1 MTEKLPTII
10 ERYLAENI
18 TKTLDK
24 LGVMYRIFS
33 RAKDS
38 CSLEKKINSKSKY
51 LAGEA
56 KIQDLIGI
64 RIVLYFPDDIAL
76 VHKAMSAKY
85 TERQKD
91 ASIDDLDDN
100 TFKPVRYNLIYELPS
115 GSLYDLSFENAQC
128 VDNTFELQIRTVLS
142 EGWHEV
148 EHDLR
153 YKFQN
158 DWKESPIESRKL
170 NGVYAAL
177 ETNEWTMLQILDD
190 VAYKH
195 YKQRNWEAMLRQKLR
210 LRIPDFKLESEIN
223 QLFDADIELAK
234 KFFRIDRQELLSEM
248 HHKGFDYPLNLK
260 NLVWFANVVFIKNQ
274 AILDMTP
281 ELFIEEFS

>member
-1 MTEKLPTII
+1 MSEQLPNRIEKTIV
-10 ERYLAENI
+10 ENI
-18 TKTLDK
+18 TKTLNR
-24 LGVMYRIFS
+24 LGIMYRIFN

-38 CSLEKKINSKSKY
+38 RSLEKKILSKPKY

-76 VHKAMSAKY
+76 VHNAMSINY

-91 ASIDDLDDN
+91 ASIDDHDDN

-115 GSLYDLSFENAQC
+115 NSRYALNCENAQC
-128 VDNTFELQIRTVLS
+128 IDDTFELQIRTVLS

-153 YKFQN
+153 YKFEE
-158 DWKESPIESRKL
+158 DWKESPTESRKL

-177 ETNEWTMLQILDD
+177 ETNEWTMLQILDE

-195 YKQRNWEAMLRQKLR
+195 YKQQNWEAMLRQKLR
-210 LRIPDFKLESEIN
+210 LRIQDFKLGDEIS
-223 QLFDADIELAK
+223 QLFDADTELAK
-234 KFFRIDRQELLSEM
+234 KFFRVDRQELLSEM
-248 HHKGFDYPLNLK
+248 YKKGFSYPLNLK
-260 NLVWFANVVFIKNQ
+260 NLVWFANIVFIQ
-274 AILDMTP
+274 DAAILKMTP
-281 ELFIEEFS
+281 ELFVEEFS